1 MRKTRK
7 HISRRRKSTRKRHVQ
22 KQHRGGDFH
31 VGNLLRKEGISPKN
45 TGILPPSPY
54 TRSVSS
60 PPPAPLVPKKSLVNR
75 LTPSATTKQRVTNA
89 KRTVGRVVGNAATVV
104 ANMFSSAASLVP

>member
-7 HISRRRKSTRKRHVQ
+7 HISRRRKSTRKR
-22 KQHRGGDFH
+22 HRGGDFH